1 MKILRL
7 PQFWCIFSIILTQHL
22 SLADD
27 DHEAL
32 EKYDDTEEEFGIEAN
47 EEEEKEFKTKAHFD
61 PGTFYYVLSKNP
73 QKNVQF
79 AAPVAPILSHLK
91 RGSPHFPH
99 LLAAGRRN
107 NQVRPLTH
115 FHLCLLF
122 RKHID

>member
-1 MKILRL
+1 MKNLKFCN
-7 PQFWCIFSIILTQHL
+7 FWFLFSIILSQHL

-79 AAPVAPILSHLK
+79 AAPVAPILSQTQTK
-91 RGSPHFPH
+91 T
-99 LLAAGRRN
+99 
-107 NQVRPLTH
+107 RPVWTPSKCYYRMLG
-115 FHLCLLF
+115 
-122 RKHID
+122 